1 MLVSL
6 KEISKYVDISDLTP
20 EEIASRLTFSGIE
33 VEEIK
38 KVADATNLVIGEVIS
53 CLPHPDSDH
62 LHVCK
67 VNVGD
72 EILDIVCGA
81 PNVRVGLKV
90 IVAKPG
96 AVLCGNKEIKR
107 GEIRGQISNGMLC
120 ALNELGVDPKYLR
133 PEQIS
138 GIEELDADAE
148 VGNTEVLKFLGLDDV
163 VLDLSLLANRSDCFS
178 LYNVARE
185 IAALFSRKVN
195 IPEEKENGTFDAD
208 FIVGSETPKCEEFAI
223 KVIEDIKVKESPK
236 WLKEVLRSQGIKSIN
251 NIVDIDN
258 YVMLLTGQP
267 IHMYDLDK
275 LPKHELIVKDDV
287 EGEVIALDDNKYLLQ
302 KGDLVV
308 TSKNVP
314 VCIAGVMGLKNVE
327 VTKDTKNVVIEIANF
342 NHASVRKTVTRLG
355 LMSDSSQRFI
365 KGINPSQANFVENLA
380 ARLIKEILNSKKE
393 SKTLMYDTLNHDPK
407 LVNCSVSYI
416 NNRLG
421 TDFSKELIVD
431 TLTKLHFKV
440 NMVDEDKMLV
450 EVPSYRIDVD
460 GKADLSEEVI
470 RYNGFDSVKNELP
483 YMETTVGGL
492 KPNEKKERVIE
503 NYLLNNG
510 FDEILSYVLVNE
522 KDDNLF
528 NYFNKDN
535 GYVIKNP
542 LTEEHK
548 FVRKNLLT
556 SCLRNIE
563 YNLNHDNEDFKVFEI
578 SPVQT
583 KKVLESHL
591 VLGFVGK
598 IYEQDSLIGRDVNFF
613 DAKGVLENIL
623 KMFNIMP
630 SRVRIDKLEENEEFH
645 PGRSAKVLLDG
656 KLLAVLGELH
666 PLIKKEFSL
675 KNEHVVVMEI
685 NLSVLFNTKTAQVK
699 FNEFSRFPSVRRDY
713 AFVIKED
720 IKFQD
725 LVKEIKKA
733 SSLIKDIKIFDI
745 YKGINILP
753 NHKSIAIAVFL
764 SKLDATLKDEEINT
778 VDKKIRDII
787 SLKFNGE
794 IRK

>member
-6 KEISKYVDISDLTP
+6 KEISKYVDISELTP

-38 KVADATNLVIGEVIS
+38 KVADATNLVIGEVLS

-107 GEIRGQISNGMLC
+107 GEIRGQVSNGMLC
-120 ALNELGVDPKYLR
+120 ALNELGVDPKYLL

-251 NIVDIDN
+251 NIVDIGN

-308 TSKNVP
+308 TSNNVP
-314 VCIAGVMGLKNVE
+314 VCIAGVMGLKNV
-327 VTKDTKNVVIEIANF
+327 
-342 NHASVRKTVTRLG
+342 
-355 LMSDSSQRFI
+355 
-365 KGINPSQANFVENLA
+365 
-380 ARLIKEILNSKKE
+380 
-393 SKTLMYDTLNHDPK
+393 
-407 LVNCSVSYI
+407 
-416 NNRLG
+416 
-421 TDFSKELIVD
+421 
-431 TLTKLHFKV
+431 
-440 NMVDEDKMLV
+440 
-450 EVPSYRIDVD
+450 
-460 GKADLSEEVI
+460 
-470 RYNGFDSVKNELP
+470 
-483 YMETTVGGL
+483 
-492 KPNEKKERVIE
+492 
-503 NYLLNNG
+503 
-510 FDEILSYVLVNE
+510 
-522 KDDNLF
+522 
-528 NYFNKDN
+528 
-535 GYVIKNP
+535 
-542 LTEEHK
+542 
-548 FVRKNLLT
+548 
-556 SCLRNIE
+556 
-563 YNLNHDNEDFKVFEI
+563 
-578 SPVQT
+578 
-583 KKVLESHL
+583 
-591 VLGFVGK
+591 
-598 IYEQDSLIGRDVNFF
+598 
-613 DAKGVLENIL
+613 
-623 KMFNIMP
+623 
-630 SRVRIDKLEENEEFH
+630 
-645 PGRSAKVLLDG
+645 
-656 KLLAVLGELH
+656 
-666 PLIKKEFSL
+666 
-675 KNEHVVVMEI
+675 
-685 NLSVLFNTKTAQVK
+685 
-699 FNEFSRFPSVRRDY
+699 
-713 AFVIKED
+713 
-720 IKFQD
+720 
-725 LVKEIKKA
+725 
-733 SSLIKDIKIFDI
+733 
-745 YKGINILP
+745 
-753 NHKSIAIAVFL
+753 
-764 SKLDATLKDEEINT
+764 
-778 VDKKIRDII
+778 
-787 SLKFNGE
+787 
-794 IRK
+794 